1 MTDQKQEEIE
11 IRMKMTDDPSQ
22 CMKLLLNWKGMSN
35 LDLGVAI
42 NRDERTIR
50 RIVNG
55 ENVPSLE
62 TAVLICLGLNLPPI
76 ISSKLL
82 DSLGVKLIP
91 SKSTH
96 LWYQEVLNV
105 KYNEPVEDAQAY
117 LAEFDIEL
125 K

>member
-1 MTDQKQEEIE
+1 MSTSTMET
-11 IRMKMTDDPSQ
+11 M
-22 CMKLLLNWKGMSN
+22 NW
-35 LDLGVAI
+35 A
-42 NRDERTIR
+42 
-50 RIVNG
+50 
-55 ENVPSLE
+55 
-62 TAVLICLGLNLPPI
+62 
-76 ISSKLL
+76 
-82 DSLGVKLIP
+82 KLIP

>member
-1 MTDQKQEEIE
+1 
-11 IRMKMTDDPSQ
+11 MTDDPSQ